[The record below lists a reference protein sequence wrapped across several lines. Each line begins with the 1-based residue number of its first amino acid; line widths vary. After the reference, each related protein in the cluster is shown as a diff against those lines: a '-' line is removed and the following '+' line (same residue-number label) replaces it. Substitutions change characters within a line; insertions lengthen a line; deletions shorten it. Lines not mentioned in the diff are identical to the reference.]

1 MGLKGWG
8 LLFATIFLGPVAGL
22 LVTGLII
29 LVLAWVFGLPPPLE
43 RDPGPGLDDG
53 RILHIESPP
62 GPRKGPQ

>member
-29 LVLAWVFGLPPPLE
+29 LTLAWVFGVPPRLE
-43 RDPGPGLDDG
+43 RDLGVDG
-53 RILHIESPP
+53 GGILHIVPPP
-62 GPRKGPQ
+62 GPSKGPQ